1 MPLNSELEGG
11 VVLRNDATRGISYR
25 FICNRGFVINGSSHV
40 SCEDGVY
47 NGSSPNCLPK
57 GTFEF
62 FLFSSFKFFL
72 DTIIIVKI
80 YEEGFVG
87 LGIACW
93 DREVGHPE

>member
-1 MPLNSELEGG
+1 M
-11 VVLRNDATRGISYR
+11 
-25 FICNRGFVINGSSHV
+25 NGSSHV